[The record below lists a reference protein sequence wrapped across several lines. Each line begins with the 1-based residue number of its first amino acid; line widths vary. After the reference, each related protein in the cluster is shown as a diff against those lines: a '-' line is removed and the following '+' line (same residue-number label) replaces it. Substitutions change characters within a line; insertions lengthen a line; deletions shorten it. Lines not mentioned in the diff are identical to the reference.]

1 MNTSDRITA
10 LANSPTIDRAELR
23 SIAVL
28 VRRMEATLDDIV
40 AEEQDSEMVA
50 AWDSAA
56 VEFNLRQF
64 WSELFA

>member
-1 MNTSDRITA
+1 MATRNTPSSEPDAPGRNVV
-10 LANSPTIDRAELR
+10 LLR
-23 SIAVL
+23 STRHSVPGMADCDVST
-28 VRRMEATLDDIV
+28 MNDE
-40 AEEQDSEMVA
+40 SEMVA